1 MRSGR
6 ATITMIGLVIG
17 LAAGCSGSGGTPS
30 ADNSGP
36 ASVISTAPA
45 TGKSIEI
52 AVTAGKVTPALGR
65 VEVAQGTRLRLVVT
79 SDVADRI
86 HMHGDDQEADLPAG
100 TPVTLEWVADS
111 PGVFDVE
118 THRAGTVLVRLL
130 VR

>member
-1 MRSGR
+1 MRLGR
-6 ATITMIGLVIG
+6 ATITVIGLVIG
-17 LAAGCSGSGGTPS
+17 LAAGCSGSGRTPS

-36 ASVISTAPA
+36 ASVISTAPV

-52 AVTAGKVTPALGR
+52 AVTAGKVTPAPGR

-79 SDVADRI
+79 SDVADQI
-86 HMHGDDQEADLPAG
+86 HVHGYDEEAHLQAG
-100 TPVTLEWVADS
+100 TPATLEWAADI

-118 THRAGTVLVRLL
+118 THQTGTVLVQLL